1 MCCRILKNAESEE
14 EIMMIKLGFI
24 GLGQRGQVLL
34 KNVLGNFPDAEV
46 AALCDVYED
55 RIEICEKLLREKG
68 RRPAAAYQNYT
79 DLLCDENVNVVI
91 ISASW
96 EAHIPMAI
104 ASMKS
109 GKITGLEVG
118 GAYSIQ
124 DCWDLVRTYQS
135 TKTPFMFLE
144 NCCYGKKELL
154 AANLANAGVLGE
166 IVYCHGAYSHDLRE
180 EIAGGYIN
188 RHYRLRNYIG
198 RNCDNYPTHE
208 LGPIAKM
215 LKINRG
221 NRMLSLVSVSSKAR
235 GMAVFVG
242 KNDKYASLQ
251 GKTFRQGDVVETLI
265 TCADGALISLKLDT
279 TLPHAYSRELTVSGT
294 KGMYSEQGNIV
305 LEEGTPFDH
314 EKDMNEYYNTAAKY
328 EEKYLPDIWKNIT
341 EKEIAAGHGGMDT
354 LMLRDFF
361 ETAAEGREM
370 PIDVYDAAS
379 WMAVSCLSEMS
390 VQNNG
395 RPVDIPDFTGGEW
408 LLRK

>member
-1 MCCRILKNAESEE
+1 MKNQ
-14 EIMMIKLGFI
+14 LGFI

-34 KNVLGNFPDAEV
+34 KNVLNNFPDIEV
-46 AALCDVYED
+46 TALCDVCED
-55 RIEICEKLLREKG
+55 RIEICENLLHEKG
-68 RRPAAAYQNYT
+68 RRPAAAYQNCT
-79 DLLCDENVNVVI
+79 DLLGDENVNVVI

-154 AANLANAGVLGE
+154 AANLIEHGVLGE
-166 IVYCHGAYSHDLRE
+166 IVYCHGAYFHDLRE
-180 EIAGGYIN
+180 EIADGYIN
-188 RHYRLRNYIG
+188 RRYRLRNYIG

-235 GMAVFVG
+235 GMAAFAG
-242 KNDKYASLQ
+242 KNDKYASLR
-251 GKTFRQGDVVETLI
+251 GETFRQGDVVETFI
-265 TCADGALISLKLDT
+265 TCADGAVISLKLDT

-294 KGMYSEQGNIV
+294 KGVYSEQGNIV

-328 EEKYLPDIWKNIT
+328 EEKYLPEIWKNIT

>member
-1 MCCRILKNAESEE
+1 MKIQ
-14 EIMMIKLGFI
+14 LGFI

-34 KNVLGNFPDAEV
+34 KNVLNNFPDVEV

-55 RIEICEKLLREKG
+55 RIGICENLLREKG
-68 RRPAAAYQNYT
+68 RRAVAAYQNYT
-79 DLLCDENVNVVI
+79 DLLSDEKVNVVI

-124 DCWDLVRTYQS
+124 DCWDLVRTYQL

-154 AANLANAGVLGE
+154 AANLIEHGVLGE
-166 IVYCHGAYSHDLRE
+166 IVYCHGAYFHDLRE

-235 GMAVFVG
+235 GMAAFVG
-242 KNDKYASLQ
+242 KNDKYASLR
-251 GKTFRQGDVVETLI
+251 GETFRQGDVVETLI
-265 TCADGALISLKLDT
+265 TCADGAVISLKLDT

-294 KGMYSEQGNIV
+294 KGMYTEQGNIV

-314 EKDMNEYYNTAAKY
+314 EKDMSEYYNTAAKY

-361 ETAAEGREM
+361 ETAVEGREM

>member
-1 MCCRILKNAESEE
+1 MKIQ
-14 EIMMIKLGFI
+14 LGFI

-34 KNVLGNFPDAEV
+34 KNVLNNFPDVEV
-46 AALCDVYED
+46 AVLCDVYED
-55 RIEICEKLLREKG
+55 RIGICENLLREKG
-68 RRPAAAYQNYT
+68 RRAAAAYQNYT
-79 DLLCDENVNVVI
+79 DLLSDEKVNVVI

-154 AANLANAGVLGE
+154 AANLIEHGVLGE
-166 IVYCHGAYSHDLRE
+166 IVYCHGAYFHDLRE

-188 RHYRLRNYIG
+188 RHYRLHNYIG

-235 GMAVFVG
+235 GMAAFVG
-242 KNDKYASLQ
+242 KNDKYASLR
-251 GKTFRQGDVVETLI
+251 GETFRQGDVVETLI
-265 TCADGALISLKLDT
+265 TCADGAVISLKLDT

-305 LEEGTPFDH
+305 LDEETPFDH
-314 EKDMNEYYNTAAKY
+314 EKDMSEYYNTAAKY

-361 ETAAEGREM
+361 DAAAEGREM

-379 WMAVSCLSEMS
+379 MMSVSCLSEIS

-395 RPVDIPDFTGGEW
+395 HPVDIPDFTGGAW

>member
-1 MCCRILKNAESEE
+1 MK
-14 EIMMIKLGFI
+14 IKLGFI

-34 KNVLGNFPDAEV
+34 KNVLNNFPEVDV
-46 AALCDVYED
+46 AALCDVYKD
-55 RIEICEKLLREKG
+55 RIKICENLIDEKG
-68 RRPAAAYQNYT
+68 KRSATEYQNYT
-79 DLLCDENVNVVI
+79 DLLSDAKVNVVI

-154 AANLANAGVLGE
+154 AANLIEHGVLGE
-166 IVYCHGAYSHDLRE
+166 IVYCHGAYFHDLRE
-180 EIAGGYIN
+180 EIAGGCIN

-242 KNDKYASLQ
+242 KNDKYTSLQ

-279 TLPHAYSRELTVSGT
+279 TLPHAYSRELMVSGT

-328 EEKYLPDIWKNIT
+328 EEKYLPEIWKNIT

-361 ETAAEGREM
+361 ETAVEGREM

>member
-1 MCCRILKNAESEE
+1 
-14 EIMMIKLGFI
+14 MMIKLGFI

-91 ISASW
+91 ISALW

-154 AANLANAGVLGE
+154 AKNLVKAGVLGE

-188 RHYRLRNYIG
+188 RHYRLRNYIA

-208 LGPIAKM
+208 LGPIAKI
-215 LKINRG
+215 LNINRG
-221 NRMLSLVSVSSKAR
+221 DRMTSLVSVSSKAR
-235 GMAVFVG
+235 GMAAFVG
-242 KNDKYASLQ
+242 KNDKYDSLR
-251 GKTFRQGDVVETLI
+251 GETFRQGDVVETLI

-294 KGMYSEQGNIV
+294 KGMYSELGNIV
-305 LEEGTPFDH
+305 LEESTPFDH
-314 EKDMNEYYNTAAKY
+314 EKDMSEYYNTAANY

-341 EKEIAAGHGGMDT
+341 KKEIVAGHGGMDT

>member
-1 MCCRILKNAESEE
+1 MKNQ
-14 EIMMIKLGFI
+14 LGFI

-34 KNVLGNFPDAEV
+34 KNVLNNFPDIEV
-46 AALCDVYED
+46 TALCDVCED
-55 RIEICEKLLREKG
+55 RIGICENLLREKG
-68 RRPAAAYQNYT
+68 RRAAAAYQNYT
-79 DLLCDENVNVVI
+79 DLLGDENVNVVI

-154 AANLANAGVLGE
+154 AKNLVKAGVLGE

-188 RHYRLRNYIG
+188 RHYRLRNYIA

-208 LGPIAKM
+208 LGPIAKI
-215 LKINRG
+215 LNINRG
-221 NRMLSLVSVSSKAR
+221 DRMTSLVSVSSKAR
-235 GMAVFVG
+235 GMAAFVG
-242 KNDKYASLQ
+242 KNDKYDSLR
-251 GKTFRQGDVVETLI
+251 GETFRQGDVVETLI

-294 KGMYSEQGNIV
+294 KGMYSELGNIV
-305 LEEGTPFDH
+305 LEESTPFDH
-314 EKDMNEYYNTAAKY
+314 EKDMSEYYNTAANY

-341 EKEIAAGHGGMDT
+341 KKEIVAGHGGMDT

>member
-1 MCCRILKNAESEE
+1 
-14 EIMMIKLGFI
+14 MMIKLGFI

-91 ISASW
+91 VSASW

-265 TCADGALISLKLDT
+265 TCADGALISLKLD
-279 TLPHAYSRELTVSGT
+279 
-294 KGMYSEQGNIV
+294 
-305 LEEGTPFDH
+305 H